1 MPIDYSKF
9 DQIEISDSDV
19 EDDET
24 PPWMRVPANKD
35 LDEGALR
42 LVASGDLGAGMRQHL
57 SEDEVRSYSH
67 WSPYDR
73 VGVVNA
79 DP

>member
-19 EDDET
+19 EEGET
-24 PPWMRVPANKD
+24 PPWMRVPANED

-57 SEDEVRSYSH
+57 SEAQVRSTH

>member
-1 MPIDYSKF
+1 
-9 DQIEISDSDV
+9 
-19 EDDET
+19 
-24 PPWMRVPANKD
+24 MRVPANKD

-42 LVASGDLGAGMRQHL
+42 LVASGNLCAGMRQHL

>member
-19 EDDET
+19 DEDET
-24 PPWMRVPANKD
+24 PPWMRVPANED

-42 LVASGDLGAGMRQHL
+42 LVASGNLCAGMRQHL
-57 SEDEVRSYSH
+57 SEDEVRPTH
-67 WSPYDR
+67 WFPYDR
-73 VGVVNA
+73 VGEVDA

>member
-9 DQIEISDSDV
+9 DQIENSHSDV
-19 EDDET
+19 EEDET
-24 PPWMRVPANKD
+24 PPWMRGPANKD

-42 LVASGDLGAGMRQHL
+42 LVASGNLGAGMRQHL
-57 SEDEVRSYSH
+57 SEDEVRPIH

>member
-19 EDDET
+19 EEDET

-35 LDEGALR
+35 LDEGELR

-57 SEDEVRSYSH
+57 SEDDVRSPSH